1 MVRRSVVLASLL
13 GLLGG
18 CGSSENGSAGE
29 PLEHYLVGVKSG
41 DGSLTGQLR
50 SGSLPS
56 GGGSSLQAATTGA
69 LLPGASSLISVTSTS
84 AVDHIVV
91 GVQGAAGYFELKG
104 ISAAS
109 QQQIILSLSQTAP
122 TSFSFLFA
130 GGSGDAVGS
139 PTSLP
144 VTLTS
149 VGTGDIQITLTWDVD
164 SDVDLHVLDPNG
176 EEIYYG
182 HPSSAS
188 GGQLNLDSNAGCDLD
203 HKRAENITWPT
214 GTAPKGNYLI
224 LIDYWDACGQGET
237 HALVTYNV
245 KNQTRTVYSGAAGP
259 YPQTGSGDR
268 GEQCFARSQPEVCGD
283 AVVAF
288 SLN

>member
-1 MVRRSVVLASLL
+1 MDRRSLGLASMLALL
-13 GLLGG
+13 GA

-41 DGSLTGQLR
+41 DGTVAGQLR

-69 LLPGASSLISVTSTS
+69 LLPGASSLISVTSSS
-84 AVDHIVV
+84 AVDHILV
-91 GVQGAAGYFELKG
+91 GVQGAAGYYELKG
-104 ISAAS
+104 IGAAS
-109 QQQIILSLSQTAP
+109 QQQIIVSLSQTTP
-122 TSFSFLFA
+122 TSFSFLVA

-139 PTSLP
+139 TTSLP
-144 VTLTS
+144 VTLTP

-188 GGQLNLDSNAGCDLD
+188 GGKLDLDSNAGCDLD

-214 GTAPKGNYLI
+214 GTAPQGWYII
-224 LIDYWDACGQGET
+224 LIDYWDACGQAET
-237 HALVTYNV
+237 HALITYNI
-245 KNQTRTVYSGAAGP
+245 KDQTRTLYSGAAGP

-268 GEQCFARSQPEVCGD
+268 GEQCFARPQPEVCGEG
-283 AVVAF
+283 VVSF
-288 SLN
+288 MFD